1 MRNRLQITKKKLNT
15 LFLLK
20 LTQKDRTK
28 NKNEGKEVFTFTV

>member
-1 MRNRLQITKKKLNT
+1 MRNRLPITKKKLNT

-28 NKNEGKEVFTFTV
+28 NKIGGKEGFTFSV